1 MLLGRHICLLD
12 SMHIDL
18 MDMDLFTATRVHG
31 NNQSEFSYKSQVGL
45 SVCLSPCLAICLS
58 ACLSICLSVCL
69 SLRVD
74 INFLHCIFLV
84 AGLKAAK
91 GEGQTKF
98 NSRAQLGLGI

>member
-58 ACLSICLSVCL
+58 ACLS
-69 SLRVD
+69 LRVD